1 MFGTLLA
8 IYNTVNISFEKID
21 DLNATVVINL
31 EKADYSEK
39 VEKELRRIQKNAA
52 MKGFRP
58 GKAPMDM
65 VKRLYSKGVIADE
78 IQQTAS
84 DALNN
89 YIEEQKLDI
98 LGYPLS
104 SNHVESDIDIE
115 NKETFSFAFDL
126 GLAPAFDLSI
136 STKDKLEH
144 FIIEVGEKEI
154 DEDIEYARKR
164 YGKMED
170 VEKAEDEDIIYAN
183 LTELND
189 AGEPLEGGIADK
201 PVSIVASLI
210 EDKDTQKALIGK
222 TRETVMEV
230 DIQKLFNGNE
240 GVISSSLGI
249 AREGVNDLNTKFKLI
264 ITDIKRRTVAELNEE
279 YFKEVF
285 GPMDFPKSET
295 EYRERI
301 KSNLENYYRNEAD
314 LWLDHQIGHVL
325 MEKHSIQL
333 PDEFL
338 KRWLITTKTDHYTTE
353 NIDEKYAAEKEALV
367 RRLIIDKIAETNELQ
382 ATEDDIRQ
390 EAKVYYVG
398 MYRQYGMNIT
408 PEDGFLD
415 GTINKRMAER
425 EFVSQMADR
434 VIYRKAYDKVKEM
447 VTLQE
452 NKVNVED
459 YFKHVNEHKQ
469 AHGE

>member
-1 MFGTLLA
+1 
-8 IYNTVNISFEKID
+8 
-21 DLNATVVINL
+21 
-31 EKADYSEK
+31 
-39 VEKELRRIQKNAA
+39 
-52 MKGFRP
+52 
-58 GKAPMDM
+58 
-65 VKRLYSKGVIADE
+65 
-78 IQQTAS
+78 
-84 DALNN
+84 
-89 YIEEQKLDI
+89 
-98 LGYPLS
+98 
-104 SNHVESDIDIE
+104 
-115 NKETFSFAFDL
+115 
-126 GLAPAFDLSI
+126 
-136 STKDKLEH
+136 
-144 FIIEVGEKEI
+144 
-154 DEDIEYARKR
+154 
-164 YGKMED
+164 
-170 VEKAEDEDIIYAN
+170 
-183 LTELND
+183 
-189 AGEPLEGGIADK
+189 
-201 PVSIVASLI
+201 
-210 EDKDTQKALIGK
+210 
-222 TRETVMEV
+222 MEV

-285 GPMDFPKSET
+285 GPMDYPKSET